1 MAAASADRV
10 QALIDKEEIREL
22 VQRYARALDRCD
34 LELMKSVYWDDGV
47 FEHADHYNG
56 SAHGFCEHAV
66 GFLSTLGALQHFI
79 CQQLIEL
86 RGDEAIGE
94 SYGLAF
100 HRAHE
105 PSGKPF
111 DSWVGAR
118 LLDRYERRGGV
129 WKIAHRKTVVDWG
142 ADLDAQESWGRGVF
156 GPPHM
161 EARFMGQ
168 KGEADPSYAW
178 YPKG

>member
-1 MAAASADRV
+1 MNSISENRV
-10 QALIDKEEIREL
+10 QALIDKEDIREL

-34 LELMKSVYWDDGV
+34 LALMKSVYWEDGI

-56 SAHGFCEHAV
+56 PAHGFCEHAV
-66 GFLSTLGALQHFI
+66 AFLTTLGPLQHFI

-86 RGDEAIGE
+86 KGDKAIGE

-100 HRAHE
+100 HRAAE
-105 PSGKPF
+105 ASGKPF

-129 WKIAHRKTVVDWG
+129 WKIAHRKTVVEWG
-142 ADLDAQESWGRGVF
+142 ADLDTQETWGRGAF
-156 GPPHM
+156 DHTHM
-161 EARFMGQ
+161 EDRFKGQ
-168 KGEADPSYAW
+168 KGQADPSYAW
-178 YPKG
+178 FKK